1 MEKENPE
8 SSEKNR
14 RYIWQF
20 LISFALF
27 DIIHLVCATA
37 LVIIAFNERPID
49 IVDAGEAFIEI
60 VFALLLISFINAM
73 QHHHRSIDHP
83 QVTFTLGCLTASA
96 SLFVPLTLFI
106 PEVVD
111 ADWSVPHPWLLVMMT
126 VTISLS
132 ALCFAL
138 FFIALRFSKKPRAW
152 RIFIV
157 LGLAVMVSLGPIEF
171 AFDFYNG
178 ATGMVLVFRAIKS
191 IAPIVFA
198 PTGILLV
205 LRRKSSESL
214 FFETK

>member
-1 MEKENPE
+1 MT
-8 SSEKNR
+8 
-14 RYIWQF
+14 
-20 LISFALF
+20 
-27 DIIHLVCATA
+27 TA
-37 LVIIAFNERPID
+37 LAIIAFTERPVD
-49 IVDAGEAFIEI
+49 IIDAGEAFIEI

-83 QVTFTLGCLTASA
+83 QITFTLGCLTASA

-111 ADWSVPHPWLLVMMT
+111 ADWSVPHPWLLVMMV

-132 ALCFAL
+132 AISFAL
-138 FFIALRFSKKPRAW
+138 FFIALRFAKKPRAW

-198 PTGILLV
+198 PSSIMLV
-205 LRRKSSESL
+205 VHKKSCESL
-214 FFETK
+214 FFDFR